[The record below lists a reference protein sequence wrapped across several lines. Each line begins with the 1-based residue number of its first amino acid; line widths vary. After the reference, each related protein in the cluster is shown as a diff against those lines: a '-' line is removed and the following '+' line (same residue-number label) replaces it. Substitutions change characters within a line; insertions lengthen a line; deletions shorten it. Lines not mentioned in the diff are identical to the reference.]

1 MAASTV
7 VALHGTEKPV
17 DTTEEALLAASHGE
31 LDALFR
37 ASPAGP
43 VPRGVLDGTVLLLT
57 GTLAPAA
64 AALVRA
70 LVWQGKVVEPG
81 GAALRNRI
89 TPLGIRAVAATVRP
103 DESLVD
109 GRPCVVFDY
118 SRTSLVARG
127 VRDEVRLV
135 APGLY
140 LGVAWLFGNR
150 VGWFAVRERRP
161 GTGTPPSPAGES
173 FARLAVAVDDRR
185 RWDRLP
191 RRSPS
196 R

>member
-1 MAASTV
+1 M
-7 VALHGTEKPV
+7 L
-17 DTTEEALLAASHGE
+17 LLAGLSRRRPSSQAGE
-31 LDALFR
+31 AGKSSSR
-37 ASPAGP
+37 A
-43 VPRGVLDGTVLLLT
+43 
-57 GTLAPAA
+57 
-64 AALVRA
+64 
-70 LVWQGKVVEPG
+70 G
-81 GAALRNRI
+81 GAAQ
-89 TPLGIRAVAATVRP
+89 PDHAAGIRAVAATVRP

-185 RWDRLP
+185 RWDRFP
-191 RRSPS
+191 TWSRSP
-196 R
+196 